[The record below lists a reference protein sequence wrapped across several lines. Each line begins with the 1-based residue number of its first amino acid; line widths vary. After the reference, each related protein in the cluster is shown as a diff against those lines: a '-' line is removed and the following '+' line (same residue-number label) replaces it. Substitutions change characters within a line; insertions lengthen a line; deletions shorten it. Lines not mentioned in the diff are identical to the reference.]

1 MVLSN
6 LLKAIHLAS
15 GKPKLMLD
23 VFNYDVAILYHKNPL
38 DS

>member
-1 MVLSN
+1 MVSN
-6 LLKAIHLAS
+6 LLKAIYLAS

-23 VFNYDVAILYHKNPL
+23 VFNYDVTILYHKNPL

>member
-1 MVLSN
+1 MVLGN
-6 LLKAIHLAS
+6 LLKAIHLSS
-15 GKPKLMLD
+15 GKHKLMLD

>member
-6 LLKAIHLAS
+6 LLKAIYLAS
-15 GKPKLMLD
+15 GKPNLMLD
-23 VFNYDVAILYHKNPL
+23 VFNYDVTILYHKNPL